1 MGWNTAEKAMNC
13 LEFRRAALA
22 DPRRPGAEAAAHAG
36 QCPACRQFLARTLE
50 VEDNLAAAL
59 RIEPP
64 ADLHARLLRR
74 TTPARTPWR
83 WLALAASLLVAA
95 ALGFMLG
102 TPRSDPVALA
112 AIDFVVFDEARAIAV
127 AKPPDTQVLVDVSR
141 RMRVALPDQLGE
153 IRYICLYPFAGG
165 GAHHLLV
172 TTPLGKVTL
181 LLMPGRALSARTAA
195 SARGLR
201 AAVVPAAAG
210 SVAII
215 GESSRSIRRVETLL
229 RSG

>member
-1 MGWNTAEKAMNC
+1 MNC

-22 DPRRPGAEAAAHAG
+22 DPRRLGAEAAAHPG
-36 QCPACRQFLARTLE
+36 QCAACREFLAGALE
-50 VEDNLAAAL
+50 FEDNLAAAL

-64 ADLHARLLRR
+64 ADLPGRLLRR
-74 TTPARTPWR
+74 TRPARTPWP
-83 WLALAASLLVAA
+83 WLALAAGLLLAA
-95 ALGFMLG
+95 ALGFLLD
-102 TPRSDPVALA
+102 TLRTDPLALA
-112 AIDFVVFDEARAIAV
+112 AIDFVVFDEAHAIAV
-127 AKPPDTQVLVDVSR
+127 AKPPEMQVLVDVSR
-141 RMRVALPDQLGE
+141 RMRVALPDQLGV

-181 LLMPGRALSARTAA
+181 LLMPDRALPARTAA
-195 SARGLR
+195 DARGLR
-201 AAVVPAAAG
+201 AAIVPATGG

-215 GESSRSIRRVETLL
+215 GESARSIRRVETLL

>member
-1 MGWNTAEKAMNC
+1 MNC
-13 LEFRRAALA
+13 LEFRRVALA
-22 DPRRPGAEAAAHAG
+22 DPRRLGAEAAAHPGKCA
-36 QCPACRQFLARTLE
+36 ACREFLAGALE
-50 VEDNLAAAL
+50 FEDNLAAAL

-64 ADLHARLLRR
+64 ADLPGRLLRQTR
-74 TTPARTPWR
+74 PARTPWR
-83 WLALAASLLVAA
+83 WLALAAGLLLAA
-95 ALGFMLG
+95 ALGFLLG

-127 AKPPDTQVLVDVSR
+127 AKPPDAQVLFDVSR

-153 IRYICLYPFAGG
+153 IRYICLYPFAGS

-181 LLMPGRALSARTAA
+181 LLMPDRALPARTAA
-195 SARGLR
+195 DARGLR
-201 AAVVPAAAG
+201 AAIVPATGGA
-210 SVAII
+210 VAII
-215 GESSRSIRRVETLL
+215 GESARSIRRVETLL